1 MGKHSGRHAFKDKL
15 ISLGYA
21 DLTDDVIENAFGKFK
36 ILADKKK
43 HIYDEDIIALVDDS
57 LVLDNKANTIVLKS
71 LKVFAGTGE
80 PQKADMTLDVNGQIK
95 SATETGDGPV
105 DAIFKCIKNLYPH
118 DVNLQL
124 YQVHAVTEGTDAQAT
139 VSVRIEEN
147 GKTTVGQA
155 ADTDTLVAS
164 ANAYIAALNK
174 MILKREKTAPAME
187 QEKEKMRGIQMG
199 LFDKVKKIW
208 SQDMAIDLGTANT
221 LVVVKGQGVV
231 LNEPSV
237 VAIVEQAGKK
247 QVLAVGDEAKTMLG
261 RTPGNIEAIR
271 PLRDGVI
278 ADFIVTEEMIK
289 HFIKKV
295 HKGRSF
301 ANPRILICV
310 PTGSTPV
317 ERKAIQDSA
326 LAAGARRVQLIE
338 EPIAAAI
345 GANLPISE
353 ATGSMVVDI
362 GGGTSEIAVMSLGGL
377 VYSKSLRVA
386 GDAMDGAMAN
396 YMRKEYNLM
405 IGDSTAEKIKK
416 EIGTAIPTN
425 DNTYPVK
432 GRDLRSGTP
441 KEVNITEEDTA
452 EALNDILREMVNGI
466 KDALEATPP
475 ELSADLVDMGLTL
488 TGGGALLKNID
499 KRFSKETGLPVHI
512 AEDPLSCVAV
522 GTGKALD
529 QEQTFSTMMTE
540 Y

>member
-1 MGKHSGRHAFKDKL
+1 
-15 ISLGYA
+15 
-21 DLTDDVIENAFGKFK
+21 
-36 ILADKKK
+36 
-43 HIYDEDIIALVDDS
+43 
-57 LVLDNKANTIVLKS
+57 
-71 LKVFAGTGE
+71 
-80 PQKADMTLDVNGQIK
+80 
-95 SATETGDGPV
+95 
-105 DAIFKCIKNLYPH
+105 
-118 DVNLQL
+118 
-124 YQVHAVTEGTDAQAT
+124 
-139 VSVRIEEN
+139 
-147 GKTTVGQA
+147 
-155 ADTDTLVAS
+155 
-164 ANAYIAALNK
+164 
-174 MILKREKTAPAME
+174 
-187 QEKEKMRGIQMG
+187 
-199 LFDKVKKIW
+199 
-208 SQDMAIDLGTANT
+208 MAIDLGTANT
-221 LVVVKGQGVV
+221 LVVLKGQGVV

-237 VAIVEQAGKK
+237 VAIAENMGKK
-247 QVLAVGDEAKTMLG
+247 TVLAVGDEAKTMLG
-261 RTPGNIEAIR
+261 RTPGNISAIR

-295 HKGRSF
+295 HKNKTF

-345 GANLPISE
+345 GAGLPISE

-362 GGGTSEIAVMSLGGL
+362 GGGTTEIAVMSLGGL
-377 VYSKSLRVA
+377 VYSKSLRIA
-386 GDAMDGAMAN
+386 GDAMDTALVN

-416 EIGTAIPTN
+416 EIGTAIPSN
-425 DNTYPVK
+425 SNTYAVK

-452 EALNDILREMVNGI
+452 EALNDILKEMVNGI
-466 KDALEATPP
+466 KDALENTPP

-499 KRFSKETGLPVHI
+499 KRFSKETGLPVFI
-512 AEDPLSCVAV
+512 ADDPLACVAI

-529 QEQTFSTMMTE
+529 QEETFSTMLSE

>member
-1 MGKHSGRHAFKDKL
+1 
-15 ISLGYA
+15 
-21 DLTDDVIENAFGKFK
+21 
-36 ILADKKK
+36 
-43 HIYDEDIIALVDDS
+43 
-57 LVLDNKANTIVLKS
+57 
-71 LKVFAGTGE
+71 
-80 PQKADMTLDVNGQIK
+80 
-95 SATETGDGPV
+95 
-105 DAIFKCIKNLYPH
+105 
-118 DVNLQL
+118 
-124 YQVHAVTEGTDAQAT
+124 
-139 VSVRIEEN
+139 
-147 GKTTVGQA
+147 
-155 ADTDTLVAS
+155 
-164 ANAYIAALNK
+164 
-174 MILKREKTAPAME
+174 
-187 QEKEKMRGIQMG
+187 MG
-199 LFDKVKKIW
+199 LFSTVSKIW

-221 LVVVKGQGVV
+221 LVVLKGQGVV

-237 VAIVEQAGKK
+237 VAVVDNKGKK
-247 QVLAVGDEAKTMLG
+247 SILAVGDEAKTMLG

-295 HKGRSF
+295 HKRSTF

-345 GANLPISE
+345 GAGLPISE

-362 GGGTSEIAVMSLGGL
+362 GGGTTEMAVMSLGGV
-377 VYSKSLRVA
+377 VYANSLRVA
-386 GDAMDGAMAN
+386 GDAMDHALQN
-396 YMRKEYNLM
+396 FMRKEYNLL

-425 DNTYPVK
+425 NNKYPVK
-432 GRDLRSGTP
+432 GRDIRSGTP
-441 KEVNITEEDTA
+441 KEVNITEEDTS
-452 EALNDILREMVNGI
+452 EALNPILKEMIDGV
-466 KDALEATPP
+466 KDALENTPP
-475 ELSADLVDMGLTL
+475 ELSSDLVDMGLTL

-499 KRFSKETGLPVHI
+499 KRFSKETGLPVHV
-512 AEDPLSCVAV
+512 ADDPLACVAI

-529 QEQTFSTMMTE
+529 QEEIFSGILSE

>member
-1 MGKHSGRHAFKDKL
+1 
-15 ISLGYA
+15 
-21 DLTDDVIENAFGKFK
+21 
-36 ILADKKK
+36 
-43 HIYDEDIIALVDDS
+43 
-57 LVLDNKANTIVLKS
+57 
-71 LKVFAGTGE
+71 
-80 PQKADMTLDVNGQIK
+80 
-95 SATETGDGPV
+95 
-105 DAIFKCIKNLYPH
+105 
-118 DVNLQL
+118 
-124 YQVHAVTEGTDAQAT
+124 
-139 VSVRIEEN
+139 
-147 GKTTVGQA
+147 
-155 ADTDTLVAS
+155 
-164 ANAYIAALNK
+164 
-174 MILKREKTAPAME
+174 
-187 QEKEKMRGIQMG
+187 
-199 LFDKVKKIW
+199 
-208 SQDMAIDLGTANT
+208 MAIDLGTANT
-221 LVVVKGQGVV
+221 LVVLKGQGVV

-237 VAIVEQAGKK
+237 VAIVENMGKK
-247 QVLAVGDEAKTMLG
+247 TVLAVGDEAKTMLG
-261 RTPGNIEAIR
+261 RTPGNISAIR

-295 HKGRSF
+295 HKNRTF

-345 GANLPISE
+345 GAGLPISE

-362 GGGTSEIAVMSLGGL
+362 GGGTTEIAVMSLGGL
-377 VYSKSLRVA
+377 VYSKSLRIA
-386 GDAMDGAMAN
+386 GDAMDTALVN

-416 EIGTAIPTN
+416 EIGTAIPSN
-425 DNTYPVK
+425 SNTYAVK

-452 EALNDILREMVNGI
+452 EALNDILKEMVNGI
-466 KDALEATPP
+466 KDALENTPP

-499 KRFSKETGLPVHI
+499 KRFSKETGLPVFV
-512 AEDPLSCVAV
+512 ADDPLACVAI
-522 GTGKALD
+522 GTGKALE
-529 QEQTFSTMMTE
+529 QEETFSTMLSE

>member
-1 MGKHSGRHAFKDKL
+1 MANWFKS
-15 ISLGYA
+15 I
-21 DLTDDVIENAFGKFK
+21 TNV
-36 ILADKKK
+36 
-43 HIYDEDIIALVDDS
+43 
-57 LVLDNKANTIVLKS
+57 
-71 LKVFAGTGE
+71 
-80 PQKADMTLDVNGQIK
+80 
-95 SATETGDGPV
+95 
-105 DAIFKCIKNLYPH
+105 
-118 DVNLQL
+118 
-124 YQVHAVTEGTDAQAT
+124 
-139 VSVRIEEN
+139 
-147 GKTTVGQA
+147 
-155 ADTDTLVAS
+155 
-164 ANAYIAALNK
+164 
-174 MILKREKTAPAME
+174 
-187 QEKEKMRGIQMG
+187 
-199 LFDKVKKIW
+199 W

-221 LVVVKGQGVV
+221 LVVLKGQGVV

-237 VAIVEQAGKK
+237 VAIADNNGKK
-247 QVLAVGDEAKTMLG
+247 TVLAVGDEAKTMLG
-261 RTPGNIEAIR
+261 RTPGNISAIR

-295 HKGRSF
+295 HKNKTF

-345 GANLPISE
+345 GAGLPISE

-362 GGGTSEIAVMSLGGL
+362 GGGTTEIAVMSLGGL

-386 GDAMDGAMAN
+386 GDAMDTALVN

-416 EIGTAIPTN
+416 EIGTAIPSN
-425 DNTYPVK
+425 SNTYAVK

-452 EALNDILREMVNGI
+452 EALNDILKQMVNGV
-466 KDALEATPP
+466 KDALEHTPP

-499 KRFSKETGLPVHI
+499 KRFSKETGLPVFI
-512 AEDPLSCVAV
+512 ADDPLACVAI
-522 GTGKALD
+522 GTGKALE
-529 QEQTFSTMMTE
+529 QEETFSTMLSE